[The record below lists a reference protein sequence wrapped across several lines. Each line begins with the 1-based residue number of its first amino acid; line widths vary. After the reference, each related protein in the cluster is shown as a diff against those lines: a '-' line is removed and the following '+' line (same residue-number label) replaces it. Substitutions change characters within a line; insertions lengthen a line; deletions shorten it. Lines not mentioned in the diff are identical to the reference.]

1 MTTTMKAIQVQHPG
15 GPEVLELAQV
25 PRPIPTAEEVLIR
38 IEAAGVNFIDV
49 YHRTGLYKLATPF
62 IPGYEGAGVVVE
74 AGEAVRA
81 FPPNRVFQPNE
92 RVAWTMAPGAYAE
105 YAVVPA
111 ARLVRVPA
119 SIDSRTAAAAM
130 LQGMTAH
137 YLSTDTYALGEGK
150 TALVHAAAGGVG
162 ALLVQMAKHRG
173 ARVFGTASTSKLDL
187 VRAAGADAVIDYTT
201 SDFKA
206 EVLRLTG
213 GAGVNAVYD
222 SVGKTTFDGS
232 LDCAG
237 RRGCVVLFGQSSGT
251 VAPLDLA
258 RLAKNGIYVTRPSLA
273 HYTATPE
280 ELAQRAAAVFDL
292 IASGRL
298 HLRVDREL
306 PLREAAEAHRLLEG
320 RRTAGKLLLIP

>member
-1 MTTTMKAIQVQHPG
+1 M
-15 GPEVLELAQV
+15 
-25 PRPIPTAEEVLIR
+25 PRPIPAAEEVLVR

-49 YHRTGLYKLATPF
+49 YHRTGLYKLPMPF
-62 IPGYEGAGVVVE
+62 VPGYEGAGVVVE
-74 AGEAVRA
+74 AGDAVRA
-81 FPPNRVFQPNE
+81 FQPNRVFQPNE

-119 SIDSRTAAAAM
+119 AIDSRTAAAAM

-162 ALLVQMAKHRG
+162 ALLVQMAKLRG

-187 VRAAGADAVIDYTT
+187 VRDAGADAVIDYTT

-206 EVLRLTG
+206 EVLSLTG
-213 GAGVNAVYD
+213 GAGVNVVYD

-251 VAPLDLA
+251 VAPLDLV

-298 HLRVDREL
+298 RLRIDREL

-320 RRTAGKLLLIP
+320 RKAAGKLLLIP